1 MAEKLKKILKNYL
14 QGTNFKEIN
23 DTITLEK
30 IWKETVGNPINK
42 NTEII
47 SFKNKILTIKASS
60 PVWRNELCLQKK
72 IILEKIKKNTT
83 QTKINEIKLI

>member
-42 NTEII
+42 NTKII

-60 PVWRNELCLQKK
+60 PVWRNELSLQKNF
-72 IILEKIKKNTT
+72 ILEKIQKKIT